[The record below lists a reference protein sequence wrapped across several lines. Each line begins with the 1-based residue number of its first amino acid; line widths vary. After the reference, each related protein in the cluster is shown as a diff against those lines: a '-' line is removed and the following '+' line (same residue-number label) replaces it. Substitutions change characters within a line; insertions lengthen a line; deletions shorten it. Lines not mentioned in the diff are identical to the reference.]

1 MPSGSPVSIGSTQCS
16 AGFTS
21 PVVCS
26 NRSFR
31 RPWRPCPPKL
41 PTLLSPR
48 TAPAGRRS
56 WPSPP
61 HCRLPSV
68 PTPLEPDS
76 SSRFTSALECRR
88 NRGPRA
94 PEPNDQLCASA
105 SALWV
110 WVSGDVRALTRVQ
123 VLRTLIVGERAGEP
137 APCNLEEVVELQG
150 PDPDDPVHADRRE
163 P

>member
-1 MPSGSPVSIGSTQCS
+1 MPSGSPVSIGSTPCS

-31 RPWRPCPPKL
+31 KPWRPCPPKL
-41 PTLLSPR
+41 PTSLSPR

-56 WPSPP
+56 WPWPP

-76 SSRFTSALECRR
+76 SSRVTSALECCATEGHERR
-88 NRGPRA
+88 SVMINYARLP
-94 PEPNDQLCASA
+94 QLK
-105 SALWV
+105 V

-123 VLRTLIVGERAGEP
+123 VLRTLVVRERAGEP